1 MRAPPKPV
9 TETWFVPTEIS
20 KNPLPAARPRFPS
33 SEEVLGEA
41 LVRGIS
47 RTPSRGREDLRGAMG
62 RIEGNVK
69 EANAS
74 SSGDVEDL
82 GGDATGHDA

>member
-1 MRAPPKPV
+1 
-9 TETWFVPTEIS
+9 
-20 KNPLPAARPRFPS
+20 
-33 SEEVLGEA
+33 
-41 LVRGIS
+41 
-47 RTPSRGREDLRGAMG
+47 MG

-82 GGDATGHDA
+82 GGDATGHDGGTRQAPNGQREVPGAINTAVRDL